1 MTPFFEADLRGEVF
15 QCLIGPSGPMVI
27 GDGGG
32 VCLGVCAI
40 RNLGDFQWRR
50 HGEIEIAD
58 EVGQPIW
65 CIVKYEHE
73 RCIELPWATTFDEA
87 RELGQLL
94 GIVMW
99 RPMLHPSVRAEAFYA
114 SRAFDALR
122 TWVAEHSTLAAKLA
136 KHEASRHYLPDWY
149 ERAIA
154 GALVPPARA
163 GDRIR
168 RERGASAPP
177 MGEDP

>member
-15 QCLIGPSGPMVI
+15 QCLIGSSGPMVI

-32 VCLGVCAI
+32 VCLGVCAL
-40 RNLGDFQWRR
+40 RNLGP
-50 HGEIEIAD
+50 A
-58 EVGQPIW
+58 W

-99 RPMLHPSVRAEAFYA
+99 RPLLHPSVRAEAFYA
-114 SRAFDALR
+114 SRAFAALR
-122 TWVAEHSTLAAKLA
+122 TWVAENSQVAAELAE
-136 KHEASRHYLPDWY
+136 HETSRHYLPDWY
-149 ERAIA
+149 ERALA
-154 GALVPPARA
+154 GP
-163 GDRIR
+163 
-168 RERGASAPP
+168 SAPVSA
-177 MGEDP
+177 GTRASSAEF

>member
-40 RNLGDFQWRR
+40 RNLGDSS
-50 HGEIEIAD
+50 
-58 EVGQPIW
+58 W

-73 RCIELPWATTFDEA
+73 RCIDLPWATTLDEA
-87 RELGQLL
+87 QELGELL

-99 RPMLHPSVRAEAFYA
+99 RPLLHPSVRAEAFYA

-122 TWVAEHSTLAAKLA
+122 TWVAENAEAAAQLA

-149 ERAIA
+149 ERVLATSNI
-154 GALVPPARA
+154 GAVAS
-163 GDRIR
+163 GTNR
-168 RERGASAPP
+168 RTVHSS
-177 MGEDP
+177 MK

>member
-15 QCLIGPSGPMVI
+15 QCLIGPSGPIVI

-40 RNLGDFQWRR
+40 RNLGDLQWRR
-50 HGEIEIAD
+50 HGQIEVAD
-58 EVGQPIW
+58 EVGQPTW

-99 RPMLHPSVRAEAFYA
+99 RPMLHPSVRAEAFYVTPPSPHFALGWWKNSQVAAQLA
-114 SRAFDALR
+114 STRR
-122 TWVAEHSTLAAKLA
+122 VA
-136 KHEASRHYLPDWY
+136 
-149 ERAIA
+149 
-154 GALVPPARA
+154 PARLVRA
-163 GDRIR
+163 SPRDVKYRGSGVGDK
-168 RERGASAPP
+168 SSDCPWL
-177 MGEDP
+177 MK

>member
-1 MTPFFEADLRGEVF
+1 MSPFFEADVRGEIF

-40 RNLGDFQWRR
+40 RNLADLDWRR
-50 HGEIEIAD
+50 HGHLEIAD
-58 EVGQPIW
+58 EVGQATW

-73 RCIELPWATTFDEA
+73 RCIELPWSTTFDEA
-87 RELGQLL
+87 RELGELL

-99 RPMLHPSVRAEAFYA
+99 RPLLHPSVRAEAFYV
-114 SRAFDALR
+114 SPAFQALC
-122 TWVAEHSTLAAKLA
+122 TWVAEHPQPAARFA
-136 KHEASRHYLPDWY
+136 QHEASRHYLPDWY
-149 ERAIA
+149 ERALA
-154 GALVPPARA
+154 GAVPPAGT

-168 RERGASAPP
+168 PHH
-177 MGEDP
+177 

>member
-1 MTPFFEADLRGEVF
+1 MTPFFEADLRGELF

-40 RNLGDFQWRR
+40 RNLADLQWRR
-50 HGEIEIAD
+50 HGQIEIPD
-58 EVGQPIW
+58 EVGQATW
-65 CIVKYEHE
+65 CIVKFEHE

-99 RPMLHPSVRAEAFYA
+99 RPMLHPSVRAEAFYVSPA
-114 SRAFDALR
+114 FRALCN
-122 TWVAEHSTLAAKLA
+122 WVAEHSQIAAKLA
-136 KHEASRHYLPDWY
+136 KHEPSRHYLPDWY
-149 ERAIA
+149 ERALA
-154 GALVPPARA
+154 QASVPPRPTRARA
-163 GDRIR
+163 DL
-168 RERGASAPP
+168 SA
-177 MGEDP
+177 

>member
-15 QCLIGPSGPMVI
+15 QCLIGPSGPIVI

-40 RNLGDFQWRR
+40 RNLGDLQWRR
-50 HGEIEIAD
+50 HGQIEVAD
-58 EVGQPIW
+58 EVGQPTW

-99 RPMLHPSVRAEAFYA
+99 RPMLHPSVRAEAFYV
-114 SRAFDALR
+114 SPAFAALC
-122 TWVAEHSTLAAKLA
+122 TWVVENSQVAAQLA

-149 ERAIA
+149 ERVLATSNI
-154 GALVPPARA
+154 GAV
-163 GDRIR
+163 
-168 RERGASAPP
+168 ASGTNRQTVHSS
-177 MGEDP
+177 MK

>member
-32 VCLGVCAI
+32 VCLGVGAI
-40 RNLGDFQWRR
+40 RNLAELQWRT
-50 HGEIEIAD
+50 HGQIELAD
-58 EVGQPIW
+58 EVGQATW

-99 RPMLHPSVRAEAFYA
+99 RPMLHPSVRAEAFYV
-114 SRAFDALR
+114 SPAFDALC
-122 TWVAEHSTLAAKLA
+122 TWVGEHPRVAAELA
-136 KHEASRHYLPDWY
+136 KHEASRHYLPNWY
-149 ERAIA
+149 ERV
-154 GALVPPARA
+154 LARTSVLTTRG

-168 RERGASAPP
+168 PQR
-177 MGEDP
+177 

>member
-40 RNLGDFQWRR
+40 RNLGDLQWTRR
-50 HGEIEIAD
+50 GQLEIAD
-58 EVGQPIW
+58 EVGQASW

-99 RPMLHPSVRAEAFYA
+99 RPMLHPSVRAEAFYV
-114 SRAFDALR
+114 SPAFDALR
-122 TWVAEHSTLAAKLA
+122 TWIAEHSKAAA
-136 KHEASRHYLPDWY
+136 NSRSTRRVATTCLTGTSEPSR
-149 ERAIA
+149 EQQCRRR
-154 GALVPPARA
+154 PPAIESTLI
-163 GDRIR
+163 DD
-168 RERGASAPP
+168 AS
-177 MGEDP
+177 

>member
-1 MTPFFEADLRGEVF
+1 MTPFFEADLRGEIF

-40 RNLGDFQWRR
+40 RNLG
-50 HGEIEIAD
+50 ESS
-58 EVGQPIW
+58 W

-73 RCIELPWATTFDEA
+73 RCIDLPWATTFDEA
-87 RELGQLL
+87 RDLGDLL
-94 GIVMW
+94 GVVMW

-114 SRAFDALR
+114 SPAFDALR
-122 TWVAEHSTLAAKLA
+122 TWVAEHSKVAAELA

-149 ERAIA
+149 ERVLAA
-154 GALVPPARA
+154 
-163 GDRIR
+163 
-168 RERGASAPP
+168 ASASPP
-177 MGEDP
+177 RIDDRFRPHR

>member
-32 VCLGVCAI
+32 VCLGVCAM
-40 RNLGDFQWRR
+40 RNLADLQWRR
-50 HGEIEIAD
+50 HGQIEIAD
-58 EVGQPIW
+58 EVGQP
-65 CIVKYEHE
+65 
-73 RCIELPWATTFDEA
+73 TFDEA

-99 RPMLHPSVRAEAFYA
+99 RPMLHPRVRAEAFYV

-122 TWVAEHSTLAAKLA
+122 TWVAEHSKVAAELA

-149 ERAIA
+149 ERV
-154 GALVPPARA
+154 LARA
-163 GDRIR
+163 SLPPSPTDGRIR
-168 RERGASAPP
+168 V
-177 MGEDP
+177 

>member
-32 VCLGVCAI
+32 VCLGVCAL
-40 RNLGDFQWRR
+40 RNL
-50 HGEIEIAD
+50 AD
-58 EVGQPIW
+58 LQW

-73 RCIELPWATTFDEA
+73 RCIELPWATSFDEA
-87 RELGQLL
+87 RELGELL

-114 SRAFDALR
+114 SPAFAALR
-122 TWVAEHSTLAAKLA
+122 TWVAEHSQLAAEIA
-136 KHEASRHYLPDWY
+136 EHETSRHYLPDWY
-149 ERAIA
+149 ERVLS
-154 GALVPPARA
+154 GASAAPPLT

-168 RERGASAPP
+168 PH
-177 MGEDP
+177 